1 MLQMHQQVPVPVTNQ
16 NLEDYVVA
24 VANRLAWKTIKTY
37 LAGIKFILTISGQD
51 VTLLFQR
58 RLHYILR
65 GVRRS
70 QGQRFRRPRRIPITL
85 SHLRHLIT
93 LAHTEL
99 PQADARCFTAA
110 ALLAF
115 FGLLRVSEFTSPS
128 PTFFDANWH
137 LGRGDI
143 SFSPSRPLVVI
154 RIKASKTDP
163 FREGCSIRIAA
174 TGIPDMCPVRALIA
188 YLSSDPCLT
197 GPLFVLSNGQF
208 LTRQHINAF
217 LRRAFP
223 LAVPGTIA
231 SHSFRIGGA
240 SRLCSLGV
248 PDATIQIMGRWA
260 SDAFRRYL
268 HISDTRIARL
278 HFCMAD
284 PAHHQEIEAWDP
296 DA

>member
-1 MLQMHQQVPVPVTNQ
+1 MLQIHRHVPFPVTDKD
-16 NLEDYVVA
+16 LEDYVVA
-24 VANRLAWKTIKTY
+24 VANRLAFRTIKTY

-70 QGQRFRRPRRIPITL
+70 QGLRFRRPRRIPLTL
-85 SHLRHLIT
+85 SHLRHLVN
-93 LAHTEL
+93 LAHSQL
-99 PQADARCFTAA
+99 PQADTLCFTAA
-110 ALLAF
+110 TLLAF
-115 FGLLRVSEFTSPS
+115 FGLLRVSEFTTPS
-128 PTFFDANWH
+128 PTFFDANLH
-137 LGRGDI
+137 LGRADI
-143 SFSPSRPLVVI
+143 SFSPSRTLAFV

-163 FREGCSIRIAA
+163 FREGCVIRLAA
-174 TGIPDMCPVRALIA
+174 TRIPGMCPVRALLQ
-188 YLSSDPCLT
+188 YTSGFPTLR

-223 LAVPGTIA
+223 LALPGTIA

-248 PDATIQIMGRWA
+248 PDATIMIMGRWA
-260 SDAFRRYL
+260 SNAFRRYL
-268 HISDTRIARL
+268 HLSDTHISRL
-278 HFCMAD
+278 HSLMAD
-284 PAHHQEIEAWDP
+284 PGQTQEDHTWDP
-296 DA
+296 DV